1 MTFKEVR
8 DLINEPDRLCY
19 ATISEKGMTITW
31 SKSEK
36 NSPMEGLFI
45 NIGRDKM
52 LELAHKIIA
61 ICDKGK
67 VPFGITTYGNIGYQC
82 PYCRA
87 EYSVGCLPD
96 DKTCVFCHKDMR
108 VKE

>member
-19 ATISEKGMTITW
+19 ATISEEGMTITW

-45 NIGRDKM
+45 NISRDKM
-52 LELAHKIIA
+52 LELASEILKVTSE
-61 ICDKGK
+61 GK
-67 VPFGITTYGNIGYQC
+67 VPWGITLGGYPGYRCPHCNSTYG
-82 PYCRA
+82 
-87 EYSVGCLPD
+87 VGCLPK
-96 DKTCVFCHKDMR
+96 DKICEFCHKDMR